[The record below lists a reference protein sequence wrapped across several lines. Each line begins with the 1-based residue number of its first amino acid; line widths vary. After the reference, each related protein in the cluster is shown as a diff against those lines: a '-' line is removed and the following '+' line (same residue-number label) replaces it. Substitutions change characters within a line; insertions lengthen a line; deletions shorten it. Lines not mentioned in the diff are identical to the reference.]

1 MTDQEL
7 LTAYARIFDDPV
19 DDLRRA
25 GILAAC
31 RIMVE
36 APTHAAAVEA
46 VAEYW
51 GADIEDPDLWRDV
64 AELRRAAGVGGP
76 DPAAVVQTVRDLVA
90 ELRAGRVNLVT
101 FAALVREAVGA

>member
-7 LTAYARIFDDPV
+7 LSAYARIFDDPV
-19 DDLRRA
+19 DEFRRA

-31 RIMVE
+31 RLMVE

-46 VAEYW
+46 VAERW
-51 GADIEDPDLWRDV
+51 GADVEDLGLWGDV

-76 DPAAVVQTVRDLVA
+76 DPATAVQAIRDLVA
-90 ELRAGRVNLVT
+90 ELRAGRVDLVT
-101 FAALVREAVGA
+101 FAARVREAVGA